1 MASSAT
7 YTNTFRTGYAIRIVW
22 NINSQS
28 ISDNSSNV
36 TASVQLVSLGSSY
49 TINSTVSKS
58 GSLTINGT
66 KYPFTF
72 TAALSGSQTKTLFTK
87 TVDIPHNADGIK
99 SCSFSATAGIN
110 VTLSGTY
117 FGNVTVSGN
126 GSFNTIARAS
136 SISSVT
142 SSIAITGSNEVTVN
156 ISRASSSFTHTVNF
170 VFGSYSYSQTGIG
183 TSTSYKIPLTWIN
196 AIPNATSG
204 TATVQVTTYSGSTK
218 IGNTVSKTFTVTVP
232 TTFVPTISSVSISE
246 AVSGLNAQFGGY
258 VQDKSKLKVTVSA
271 AGVYSSTIKTY
282 KTTFLGVNYN
292 SASFTTGL
300 LTQSGT
306 LTLSVTVT
314 DSRGRTASTTKS
326 VTVAA
331 YAVPTIT
338 SFKTVRCLSNGT
350 EDNNGTYLKSV
361 VNYTISSVNSKNT
374 ASYTIEYKLKT
385 ATTWTAVNSGTSY
398 AVNSNIISSSGIIG
412 TDNSYDVRLTIKD
425 FFTTTTALSEVPTA
439 FTLLDFNA
447 SGKGVAFGKV
457 SEKNA
462 LEVNMDIY
470 DKFDTQIRNGLAYYL
485 SNGGID
491 ANTTI
496 EELVLTTT
504 NVPISGSFFY
514 VRTLFYSAKT
524 ATSNR
529 TQIAYPY
536 NKATS
541 TYCRYYINGT
551 GWSDWLEQPVVIDQ
565 GTSGIWTYKKYSDKT
580 AECIGKIDVSSVDV
594 TSALGN
600 WYRGA
605 NLYEATTYPYPVT
618 FTEPPVVEMMFQT
631 TNSSSGLLWTFSAS
645 TANAKSYLPQCYL
658 IRPVTGSGLIGYINV
673 IAKGKVT

>member
-28 ISDNSSNV
+28 ISENSSNV

-99 SCSFSATAGIN
+99 TCSFSATAGIN

-142 SSIAITGSNEVTVN
+142 SSVAITGSNEVTVN

-170 VFGSYSYSQTGIG
+170 VFGSYSYSQTGVG

-218 IGNTVSKTFTVTVP
+218 IGNTVSKTFKVTVP
-232 TTFVPTISSVSISE
+232 TSVVPTISSVSISE

-326 VTVAA
+326 VTVAS

-551 GWSDWLEQPVVIDQ
+551 GWSKWLEQPVVIDQ
-565 GTSGIWTYKKYSDKT
+565 GTSGIFNYRTYSDGT
-580 AECIGKIDVSSVDV
+580 CEFFGKIPV
-594 TSALGN
+594 TDYAISTVLGG

-605 NLYEATTYPYPVT
+605 NIYEATAYPYP
-618 FTEPPVVEMMFQT
+618 FTMTEAPAVEMTFQT
-631 TNSSSGLLWTFSAS
+631 RNGLAAIAWIFSADAT
-645 TANAKSYLPQCYL
+645 TAQKYLPQCYL
-658 IRPVTGSGLIGYINV
+658 IRPVTGTGIYGNINI
-673 IAKGKVT
+673 IAKGKV